1 VTLSNKK
8 SDADEG
14 CYVIADRQRLKQVLL
29 NLIANGI
36 NYNVSG
42 GTVETDCRE
51 VGGSTELTVA
61 DTGIG
66 IPDGMGERL
75 FAPFDRLGKEGGDVE
90 GTGLGL
96 SLSRSLVEAMGGTI
110 AATRNEDAG
119 STFTVTLKASTGA
132 YESPAPA
139 LVTPESQSTDGL
151 VLYIEDN
158 LANFRLVEQVL
169 SRRPLVRVLPA
180 MQASIGLQLARAH
193 LPDLI
198 ILDLNLPD
206 MGGEETLQNL
216 LENPATR
223 SIPVVIASADATPR
237 RIKKLLGLGA
247 RAYLTKPIDVSQLL
261 ATVDEYLNSS
271 MR

>member
-1 VTLSNKK
+1 
-8 SDADEG
+8 
-14 CYVIADRQRLKQVLL
+14 
-29 NLIANGI
+29 
-36 NYNVSG
+36 
-42 GTVETDCRE
+42 
-51 VGGSTELTVA
+51 VA

-119 STFTVTLKASTGA
+119 STFTVTLKASTVA
-132 YESPAPA
+132 YESPALA